1 MIEIIYDLY
10 YHTFTIK
17 NINDEKYNQ
26 INFGFCNSGKLPVI
40 FSNLSFGIEI
50 LNTKNEVIYKNQYP
64 NRNLIYSKSNQ
75 LYLISKNI
83 KNIKKGREYIFNL
96 WVINKRINKE
106 HSQHIYIDKPKQPYP
121 SWSWNDELTE
131 WVAPK
136 KKPVDDMKSYV
147 WNENNLEWT
156 LN

>member
-1 MIEIIYDLY
+1 M
-10 YHTFTIK
+10 IK
-17 NINDEKYNQ
+17 NI
-26 INFGFCNSGKLPVI
+26 
-40 FSNLSFGIEI
+40 
-50 LNTKNEVIYKNQYP
+50 YKDQFP
-64 NRNLIYSKSNQ
+64 DRNIIYSKSNQ
-75 LYLISKNI
+75 LYLISRIVNNI
-83 KNIKKGREYIFNL
+83 KQGREYIFNL
-96 WVINKRINKE
+96 WVVNKRINKE
-106 HSQHIYIDKPKQPYP
+106 HSQHFYIDKPKQPYP